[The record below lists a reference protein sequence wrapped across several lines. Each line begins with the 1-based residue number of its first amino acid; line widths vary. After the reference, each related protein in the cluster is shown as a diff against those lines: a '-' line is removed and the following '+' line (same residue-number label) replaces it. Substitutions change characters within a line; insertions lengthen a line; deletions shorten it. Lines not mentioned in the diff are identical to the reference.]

1 MRYRGS
7 LLKVVA
13 LALVLTGAFGLRL
26 GWELREAPADPAP
39 ISTAPVFS
47 DTVGPAVELAQSDST
62 GGGDGTDLD
71 CDDFDSQQEA
81 QAALD
86 AHPSDPNNLDQD
98 GNGIPCEDANL
109 PDGSSS
115 SQNGPQNSGQQ
126 DDLLSAGGPALGPI
140 PVMPGGRCPKQYPV
154 KRDGACYV
162 RN

>member
-13 LALVLTGAFGLRL
+13 VALALSGAFGLRL
-26 GWELREAPADPAP
+26 GWELVEGPADPTP
-39 ISTAPVFS
+39 ISVAPVS
-47 DTVGPAVELAQSDST
+47 SETVGPAVELAQSGGT

-71 CDDFDSQQEA
+71 CTDFNSQQEA

-86 AHPSDPNNLDQD
+86 ADPSDPNNIDQD
-98 GNGIPCEDANL
+98 GNGLPCEDANL
-109 PDGSSS
+109 PDDSST

-140 PVMPGGRCPKQYPV
+140 PVMPGGRCPEEYPV
-154 KRDGACYV
+154 ERNGACYV
-162 RN
+162 QN